1 MTGQRF
7 IIIFVGDVGF
17 ISPDNALTAEQLDIG
32 YLGDTFKVGAY
43 WVVTVSKYIQHEQ
56 RLVAHLEQSGI
67 GVVDFSPEQLRF
79 RNHLNEIKKVSFR
92 TLDTSQV
99 LKTIDTFAHKV
110 TDSNTTNGSLLDD
123 VRQQLL
129 EDSKNKTSLLQSAI
143 EPQKQLINIYETF
156 EVRIKDLNFHNGKVS
171 FDKFFQPV
179 GKKLN
184 IDIRNNFLKKEF
196 DAVKNY
202 FEHVLE
208 TKRITVTVN
217 IQLEDG
223 KVTSM
228 EVTAPKIDLINADTI
243 EKLRLDFVKDII
255 KKKQRI
261 DSDKL
266 LLTMEEFFDDISNEE
281 WKAFYQSEN
290 ELAEDLLKITNTK
303 HYKNLRFLSDRHDSK
318 SMKLCFIIDP
328 FSFVLLISGQRQFH
342 LVWETLDTEEATY
355 IWHIDKQRQNL
366 PAFLKQVEE
375 TIKSIKA
382 QGKRNYINSSQDDY
396 TRIYHNYSQDIN
408 GFLKWKDELEAI
420 IG

>member
-32 YLGDTFKVGAY
+32 HLGGTFKVGAY
-43 WVVTVSKYIQHEQ
+43 WVITVSKYIHDEQ
-56 RLVAHLEQSGI
+56 RLVAHIEQSGI

-92 TLDTSQV
+92 TLDTSQI

-110 TDSNTTNGSLLDD
+110 TDSNTMNGSLLDD

-129 EDSKNKTSLLQSAI
+129 EGSKNKTSLQQSAI

-156 EVRIKDLNFHNGKVS
+156 EVRIKDLNFQNGKVS
-171 FDKFFQPV
+171 FDKFFQQV
-179 GKKLN
+179 RKKLN
-184 IDIRNNFLKKEF
+184 VDIKNNFLKKEF

-223 KVTSM
+223 KVTYM

-243 EKLRLDFVKDII
+243 EKLRLDYVKDII
-255 KKKQRI
+255 RKRQRV

-266 LLTMEEFFDDISNEE
+266 LLTMEEFFDDISDEE

-290 ELAEDLLKITNTK
+290 ELAEDLMKITNTK

-355 IWHIDKQRQNL
+355 IWHIDMQRQNL
-366 PAFLKQVEE
+366 PVFLKQVEE

-382 QGKRNYINSSQDDY
+382 KGKRNYINSSQDDY

-408 GFLKWKDELEAI
+408 GFLQWKDELEAI
-420 IG
+420 VK